1 MYLVGVL
8 EGRGRFSG
16 LKIVFGN
23 SSGESKFVPGWPSG
37 LGARVGTG
45 KSYLELCF
53 GALEIELCF
62 RESTKTVIE

>member
-1 MYLVGVL
+1 MYFVGAL
-8 EGRGRFSG
+8 EGRGR
-16 LKIVFGN
+16 VFGWN
-23 SSGESKFVPGWPSG
+23 IVIGNWSGESKFV
-37 LGARVGTG
+37 RVGTG